1 MSKRAECSSVLTSS
15 LADDEL
21 RARQNE
27 SLLAVGA
34 ALLKIAD
41 FGLAKLANAA
51 TRSETF
57 KGWGTRPYQAP
68 EAFDDGPNTP
78 AMGIYAA
85 GVPVFEVA
93 TLAHPIRPAPG
104 RHGPLAWRG
113 SHLHTPPTDSRSL
126 RPDLPQDLVQLIVL
140 MIQKPPAKRPQSW
153 AAVIARLTAAQPV
166 PGGGDVAAH
175 ISKATGSFIE
185 ASAAETKEGDLR
197 EQAAER
203 AALQEHAFTEPAA
216 MIQEVVDAFNAAS
229 EGQPCTHVL
238 CTTPGRGH

>member
-85 GVPVFEVA
+85 GVPVLRGGHAGPSHSPSAGTSRSSGVA
-93 TLAHPIRPAPG
+93 GFAPSHSAYRQSVSPSRPSPGSRPADRADDPEASG
-104 RHGPLAWRG
+104 KA
-113 SHLHTPPTDSRSL
+113 TP
-126 RPDLPQDLVQLIVL
+126 V
-140 MIQKPPAKRPQSW
+140 M
-153 AAVIARLTAAQPV
+153 
-166 PGGGDVAAH
+166 GGGH
-175 ISKATGSFIE
+175 R
-185 ASAAETKEGDLR
+185 SAVCRSA
-197 EQAAER
+197 
-203 AALQEHAFTEPAA
+203 
-216 MIQEVVDAFNAAS
+216 
-229 EGQPCTHVL
+229 CTRRRRRRRSHK
-238 CTTPGRGH
+238 